1 MGHVSLN
8 AQTNLRK
15 FGLGHE
21 ILRITD
27 SFNADTSFSSVDDKH
42 QIYAFMYLKD
52 FGSSTITPKQ
62 LLSNTDSEY
71 YEYIGEFI
79 ESKTYTNDIL
89 LSELIRVKDLEI
101 SNMSLNKDIDI
112 ETDKRQ
118 SSTEKAFN
126 IFSFMPKPPDPK
138 IVSFNVLSSG
148 PYSDGIPLF
157 ELPYKRI
164 SRYCALGVRWSK
176 KDNSFVAE
184 ICARRLSGAMEAYP
198 ILIDI
203 DYDIKLINNDALI
216 TINVIEATVGN
227 AALIN

>member
-1 MGHVSLN
+1 MGHVSLD
-8 AQTNLRK
+8 AQINLRK

-27 SFNADTSFSSVDDKH
+27 SFNADTSFSSVDSKR
-42 QIYAFMYLKD
+42 YAFMYLKD
-52 FGSSTITPKQ
+52 FGNSTITTKQ

-101 SNMSLNKDIDI
+101 SHMSLNKDIDI

-126 IFSFMPKPPDPK
+126 IFSFMPKPQDPK

-157 ELPYKRI
+157 ERPYKRI

-184 ICARRLSGAMEAYP
+184 ICARRLSGAMDVYP
-198 ILIDI
+198 TLIDI
-203 DYDIKLINNDALI
+203 DYDVKLINNDALI
-216 TINVIEATVGN
+216 TVNVAEATISYVHTK
-227 AALIN
+227 